1 MKTTKW
7 SSYNGCLVATY
18 TEYGTDGTGFPKNPT
33 YRIELNGD
41 NLATENLNGSVKL
54 DRFALFVEDLI
65 ARYDKL
71 VADIRLPV
79 YKWPTVVER

>member
-18 TEYGTDGTGFPKNPT
+18 TERGKDSTGFPKAPS
-33 YRIELNGD
+33 YCIALNGEI
-41 NLATENLNGSVKL
+41 LATENLNGTEKL
-54 DRFALFVEDLI
+54 ERFSLFVEDLI

-71 VADIRLPV
+71 VADVRLPV
-79 YKWPTVVER
+79 YKWPLVVD